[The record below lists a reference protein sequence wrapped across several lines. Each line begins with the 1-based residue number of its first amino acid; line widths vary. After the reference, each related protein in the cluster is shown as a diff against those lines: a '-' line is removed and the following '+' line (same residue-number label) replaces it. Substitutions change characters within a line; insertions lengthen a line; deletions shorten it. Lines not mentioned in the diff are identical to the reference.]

1 MQLLNNNH
9 YDFLRWRW
17 HAIVL
22 SWLVILAGVGL
33 MLSHGGPLLGIDFS
47 GGTIVI
53 ARFHQPT
60 DEDAVR
66 RALDSVDGEKV
77 VQKYGDPKQNEIL
90 IRLPMPPGQREVGF
104 NLEIEAKKVVA
115 ALHAAKL
122 PEFEILSQEVVGPVV
137 GEDLK
142 WKGIAATILSILG
155 IGAYIWF
162 RFRLSFAMGAMI
174 ATFHDILVTIAFL
187 EFFKFELSLN
197 IVAAILTI
205 AGYSV
210 NDTIVIFDR
219 VRENTHSAR
228 RRPLYDVINESINQ
242 TMSRTII
249 TAGTTFLAVFS
260 LFTFGGEV
268 LRGFAFTMLVGIIC
282 GTYSTIFIAS
292 AVAVVM
298 GTREEKRLAASSA
311 AAKAAPAAAS
321 ARTKSNRKANAS

>member
-22 SWLVILAGVGL
+22 SWVVILAGVGL

-53 ARFHQPT
+53 TRFHTPVS
-60 DEDAVR
+60 EEAVR
-66 RALDSVDGEKV
+66 AALDSVPGEKV
-77 VQKYGDPKQNEIL
+77 VQSYGDPKLNEVL
-90 IRLPMPPGQREVGF
+90 VRRPQTKQAAGF
-104 NLEIEAKKVVA
+104 GLEREAKEVVD
-115 ALHAAKL
+115 ALKAAKL
-122 PEFEILSQEVVGPVV
+122 PDFEILSQEVVGPVV

-142 WKGIAATILSILG
+142 WKGVAATILSILG

-162 RFRLSFAMGAMI
+162 RFRLSFAMGAMV

-260 LFTFGGEV
+260 LFVFGGEV

-298 GTREEKRLAASSA
+298 GTREEKRLAASAS
-311 AAKAAPAAAS
+311 AAKAAPAAPA